1 MKIEHVYTR
10 SFQHVTLAL
19 SLQGGGTELERRR
32 GEAGVSTQLGGESE
46 GVKNSEKGSKNDQ
59 I

>member
-1 MKIEHVYTR
+1 MNHQHVYTR

-46 GVKNSEKGSKNDQ
+46 GDKCPKRVQK
-59 I
+59 

>member
-1 MKIEHVYTR
+1 M
-10 SFQHVTLAL
+10 TLAL

-46 GVKNSEKGSKNDQ
+46 GDKCQKGSKNDQ

>member
-1 MKIEHVYTR
+1 M
-10 SFQHVTLAL
+10 TLAL
-19 SLQGGGTELERRR
+19 TLQGGGTELERRR

-46 GVKNSEKGSKNDQ
+46 RESKNSEKGSKNDQ

>member
-1 MKIEHVYTR
+1 MTCLYPIVSACDI
-10 SFQHVTLAL
+10 SFVAT
-19 SLQGGGTELERRR
+19 GGRNGVKRRR